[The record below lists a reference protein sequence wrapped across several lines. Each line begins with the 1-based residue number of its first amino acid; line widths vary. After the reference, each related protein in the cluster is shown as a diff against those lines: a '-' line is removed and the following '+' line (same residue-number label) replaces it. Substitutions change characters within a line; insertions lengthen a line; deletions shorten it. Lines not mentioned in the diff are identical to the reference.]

1 MKPLRAVSAAFRMH
15 QKWSYYQLSQK
26 LLEATPYFQ
35 GWFNFSMNITKFNE
49 FHCNSIKNVFTISFI
64 NYTQNIVYY
73 FHGEDNLY

>member
-1 MKPLRAVSAAFRMH
+1 MEL
-15 QKWSYYQLSQK
+15 LSTFTK
-26 LLEATPYFQ
+26 IIRSNPYFQ

-49 FHCNSIKNVFTISFI
+49 LHCNSIKNVFTISFI